1 MHNMAVWVQE
11 ELGSVIAID
20 YVAAVDARSELE
32 LTTLC
37 VMLHTEKDIAARR
50 DWDALVELAS
60 EEAALAPLLQ
70 ILVEVRQRESMHEKF
85 WKYVQL
91 FIDVIDD
98 AAQEERAALKK
109 TKGGAGP
116 SKAPTE
122 PKELKKQKEVVAA
135 MESTPQELPPPPSPE
150 ELRVMLDK
158 IGAYKERFPNLK
170 SRNKVGPKSSPE
182 EIEDELHYIQ
192 LQLGTSTQSG
202 NFGAVALCTAMTCL
216 ERSTEYYNPLN
227 LDLRGL
233 GAVTKQ
239 NMHEFQPI
247 IDELLIKYNT
257 GLYAPPELRLAM
269 AI

>member
-1 MHNMAVWVQE
+1 MPEIYDPLNLI
-11 ELGSVIAID
+11 ELD
-20 YVAAVDARSELE
+20 P
-32 LTTLC
+32 
-37 VMLHTEKDIAARR
+37 VML
-50 DWDALVELAS
+50 S
-60 EEAALAPLLQ
+60 
-70 ILVEVRQRESMHEKF
+70 
-85 WKYVQL
+85 
-91 FIDVIDD
+91 

-109 TKGGAGP
+109 AKGGAGP
-116 SKAPTE
+116 SKDKAPTE

-192 LQLGTSTQSG
+192 LQLGSSTQSA

-257 GLYAPPELRLAM
+257 GLYAPPELRLAL
-269 AI
+269 AIGATVLTVHAANQNPEVAKAVRAMHKTVNQPPGSDAM

>member
-1 MHNMAVWVQE
+1 MPEIYDPLNLI
-11 ELGSVIAID
+11 ELD
-20 YVAAVDARSELE
+20 P
-32 LTTLC
+32 
-37 VMLHTEKDIAARR
+37 VML
-50 DWDALVELAS
+50 S
-60 EEAALAPLLQ
+60 
-70 ILVEVRQRESMHEKF
+70 
-85 WKYVQL
+85 
-91 FIDVIDD
+91 

-109 TKGGAGP
+109 AKAGP
-116 SKAPTE
+116 SKDKAPTE

-135 MESTPQELPPPPSPE
+135 MESTPQELPPSPE

-192 LQLGTSTQSG
+192 LQLGSSTQSG

-257 GLYAPPELRLAM
+257 GLYAPPELRLAL
-269 AI
+269 AIGATVLTVHAANQNPDVAKAVRAMHKTVNKPPDADAM

>member
-1 MHNMAVWVQE
+1 MPEIYDPLNLI
-11 ELGSVIAID
+11 ELD
-20 YVAAVDARSELE
+20 P
-32 LTTLC
+32 
-37 VMLHTEKDIAARR
+37 VML
-50 DWDALVELAS
+50 S
-60 EEAALAPLLQ
+60 
-70 ILVEVRQRESMHEKF
+70 
-85 WKYVQL
+85 
-91 FIDVIDD
+91 

-116 SKAPTE
+116 SKDKAPTE
-122 PKELKKQKEVVAA
+122 PKEVKKQKEVVAA

-257 GLYAPPELRLAM
+257 GLYAPPELRLAL
-269 AI
+269 AIGATVLTVHAANQNPEVAKAVRAMHKTVNQPPGSDAM